1 MKIKKCKN
9 TETQCLHIY
18 VYALLY
24 ILWNIYVTI
33 LIKED
38 AISLS
43 KEKHWKDEKKEWIN
57 A

>member
-33 LIKED
+33 LIKDD

-43 KEKHWKDEKKEWIN
+43 KEKHRKDEKKE
-57 A
+57 